1 MGEIFGGMFYG
12 AFILFP
18 MIVILIGG
26 VMALIGGALSRP
38 HDTRMNT
45 QEMVFKIVARIVD
58 HREWMTQHSHH
69 IEALAPPMTTPP
81 LADPVK
87 RVQIRAPENA
97 IEGTWWECESPA
109 QQRAL
114 VALFGDR
121 EIVEVRE
128 K

>member
-1 MGEIFGGMFYG
+1 MGDFFGGFFYG
-12 AFILFP
+12 AFILYP

-38 HDTRMNT
+38 HDTRMNVP
-45 QEMVFKIVARIVD
+45 QMIVELARKILDFFRSRNAPY
-58 HREWMTQHSHH
+58 
-69 IEALAPPMTTPP
+69 IEHVQPPATAPP
-81 LADPVK
+81 LAEPVK

>member
-12 AFILFP
+12 AFILYP

-26 VMALIGGALSRP
+26 LMALIGGALSRP
-38 HDTRMNT
+38 HDTRMNVP
-45 QEMVFKIVARIVD
+45 QMIVELVRMILDFFRSRNAPY
-58 HREWMTQHSHH
+58 
-69 IEALAPPMTTPP
+69 IEHVQPPATTPP
-81 LADPVK
+81 LSEPVK